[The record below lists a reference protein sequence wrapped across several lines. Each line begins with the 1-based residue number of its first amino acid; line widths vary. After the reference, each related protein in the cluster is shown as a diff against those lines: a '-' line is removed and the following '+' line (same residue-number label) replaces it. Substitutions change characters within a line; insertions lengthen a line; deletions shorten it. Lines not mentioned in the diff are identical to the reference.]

1 MHLGRRHELR
11 GRAHKGLRSRRR
23 RHGRSGSGVP
33 LVRPAAAALVPP
45 RFPPPFSRRGSAAFP
60 APTPSAP
67 TASRRF
73 PSLPAAAPVP
83 ATPFVVASRSV
94 SASAAAP
101 GSTAAS
107 VPIPSSPSSPSTLS
121 AAAALAPS
129 ASASSLSAPTSTTML
144 TPALALGT
152 AGALLPDV
160 GSLPGTLTSFRA
172 PRGTLTLGCGS
183 VATFVGSCRAAGLSW
198 SLLLVCTLLQKGE
211 KEKED
216 SLHCPCQQVCLYSH
230 DLGNCNCN

>member
-1 MHLGRRHELR
+1 
-11 GRAHKGLRSRRR
+11 
-23 RHGRSGSGVP
+23 
-33 LVRPAAAALVPP
+33 
-45 RFPPPFSRRGSAAFP
+45 
-60 APTPSAP
+60 
-67 TASRRF
+67 
-73 PSLPAAAPVP
+73 
-83 ATPFVVASRSV
+83 
-94 SASAAAP
+94 
-101 GSTAAS
+101 
-107 VPIPSSPSSPSTLS
+107 
-121 AAAALAPS
+121 
-129 ASASSLSAPTSTTML
+129 ML

-230 DLGNCNCN
+230 DMVIVIDVLKISLLSVTLATLKWVYLHRGLAVAAGTIRPWHIFLLPFHLQS